1 MRCVPRSALL
11 TKGFEHPSRRRGSC
25 RASERP
31 PPDRSLVLHAVYSR
45 LMKHSHI
52 FVMDSHN
59 FISPQEFYVRP
70 RAQVGHF
77 NRVWHLMYYHVQ
89 GQRARQGIRVTGQG
103 YHRRVAVAASTS
115 CLGPDDF
122 YPTDLPESIRHD
134 FGQLPVYTI
143 DDNGAQE
150 LEDDNSIEHPSSFWV
165 HVHVADPTAIL
176 PPTHSIARRARDSVY
191 TIYFNHGSR
200 IMLPESH
207 VKNKL
212 SLGNAAS
219 SGQAENATTF
229 SDKDD
234 PSCAIVDYRLRT
246 GIIRNVHILR
256 YDGVDVAIIPLS

>member
-1 MRCVPRSALL
+1 MA
-11 TKGFEHPSRRRGSC
+11 F
-25 RASERP
+25 
-31 PPDRSLVLHAVYSR
+31 D
-45 LMKHSHI
+45 
-52 FVMDSHN
+52 
-59 FISPQEFYVRP
+59 
-70 RAQVGHF
+70 
-77 NRVWHLMYYHVQ
+77 VQ

-176 PPTHSIARRARDSVY
+176 PPTYSIARRARDSVY

-200 IMLPESH
+200 SMLPESL
-207 VKNKL
+207 VKDEIG
-212 SLGNAAS
+212 LGNALGT
-219 SGQAENATTF
+219 GQAENVMTF
-229 SDKDD
+229 SAKVD
-234 PSCAIVDYRLRT
+234 PVVISLITVCVRVSFAMCV
-246 GIIRNVHILR
+246 
-256 YDGVDVAIIPLS
+256 S